1 MLSSHCMWRSACVFR
16 HVYCYVNAKSFG
28 HHCAINFKA
37 AGDGCCSV
45 QKRQLNRRDKYT
57 VEAEKNLSDEDE
69 AAFSELMEKQTSTTE
84 ESRTTLTLYLD
95 LLSPMPPASCPFF
108 GMQPLLLR
116 ASKASASLTCPPTA
130 TPGGCSQA
138 CVHRNHLFPSAAS

>member
-1 MLSSHCMWRSACVFR
+1 MWRSACVFR

-69 AAFSELMEKQTSTTE
+69 AAIDDDVSFLVQFVVDFEHTLRVYLFAMCAWISLISGYLGIFISAGICPATATFWYASWYVPSHVIFTSNVSTT
-84 ESRTTLTLYLD
+84 L
-95 LLSPMPPASCPFF
+95 F
-108 GMQPLLLR
+108 GEFIY
-116 ASKASASLTCPPTA
+116 
-130 TPGGCSQA
+130 
-138 CVHRNHLFPSAAS
+138 V